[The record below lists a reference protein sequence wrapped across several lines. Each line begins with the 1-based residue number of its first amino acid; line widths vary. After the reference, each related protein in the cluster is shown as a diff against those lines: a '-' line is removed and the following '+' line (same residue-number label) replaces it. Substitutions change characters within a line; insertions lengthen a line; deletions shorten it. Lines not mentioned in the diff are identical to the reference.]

1 MEELCFKQS
10 DLSNLIG
17 LENFVAA
24 VFSIIAGLGGGGGGG
39 GGNPHFCILPMK
51 ASLPLLLL
59 EVGN

>member
-24 VFSIIAGLGGGGGGG
+24 VFSIIAGLGGGGEEGVVI
-39 GGNPHFCILPMK
+39 PIFAFSP
-51 ASLPLLLL
+51 
-59 EVGN
+59 